1 MRPRSSIRF
10 PAIAG
15 SVAGLLAAACLAWY
29 LFPQAEETAPQ
40 RAAPAATA
48 PSPAQPPVPTVL
60 SREQAIDRL
69 MALPEL
75 KAWSALIEKHSGG
88 KVHGALIEYD
98 PEPRAINGKDFYQFS
113 FIENAPDAARRWENF
128 LVSTT
133 DGEILVEDELTDE
146 RMSLDKWRDEKKPMA
161 RRSAQ

>member
-1 MRPRSSIRF
+1 MSSRSPLRF

-15 SVAGLLAAACLAWY
+15 SVAGLLAAGLAVWY
-29 LFPQAEETAPQ
+29 LYPQPEKAVPQRSAPQ
-40 RAAPAATA
+40 ATA
-48 PSPAQPPVPTVL
+48 PSPVQPPAPSVL
-60 SREQAIDRL
+60 SREQATERL

-75 KAWSALIEKHSGG
+75 KAWSALIEKNSGG

-98 PEPRAINGKDFYQFS
+98 PEPRAVKGKDFYQFS
-113 FIENAPDAARRWENF
+113 FIENRPEAAVRWENF

-133 DGEILVEDELTDE
+133 DGEILVEDAVTDE
-146 RMSLDKWRDEKKPMA
+146 LQSLDQWRDTKKPMS

>member
-29 LFPQAEETAPQ
+29 LLPQAEETAPQ
-40 RAAPAATA
+40 RAAPAATS
-48 PSPAQPPVPTVL
+48 PSPVQPPTPTVL
-60 SREQAIDRL
+60 SREQATDRL

-75 KAWSALIEKHSGG
+75 KAWSALIEKNSGG

-128 LVSTT
+128 LVATT

-146 RMSLDKWRDEKKPMA
+146 LMSLDKWRDDKKPMA

>member
-15 SVAGLLAAACLAWY
+15 SLAGLLAAGCLAWY
-29 LFPQAEETAPQ
+29 LIPQAEETTPQ

-48 PSPAQPPVPTVL
+48 PSPAQPPALGVL
-60 SREQAIDRL
+60 SREQAIERL

-75 KAWSALIEKHSGG
+75 KAWSALIEKSSGG

-98 PEPRAINGKDFYQFS
+98 PEPRALNGKDFYQFS

-128 LVSTT
+128 LVATT

-146 RMSLDKWRDEKKPMA
+146 LMSLDKWRDDKKPMA